1 VSNGIRTN
9 SSVGEHQHP
18 NRQAANIELRSEQ
31 NASFEN
37 RIQNQNR
44 QCDGMHTEN
53 NTARANS
60 GIHRHPSNHRTTA
73 DDNGGQSASF
83 GGDQW
88 SNPNPSNRQGV
99 QIGFNQGRRNT
110 TVQGSNAFNNL
121 QQRNAIQGQ
130 RNTSVQGDAF
140 NNQGRINVTAEGAQ
154 TSFNNQGQRNA
165 TVQGSNAFNNQGQRN
180 ATVQGAHTTFNN
192 QGQRNATVQGL
203 REKPIAPLFRPNAS
217 NSSRP
222 NGNQSVMA
230 TAAARPN
237 VLQNSG
243 TSSQKTM
250 K

>member
-1 VSNGIRTN
+1 
-9 SSVGEHQHP
+9 
-18 NRQAANIELRSEQ
+18 
-31 NASFEN
+31 
-37 RIQNQNR
+37 
-44 QCDGMHTEN
+44 
-53 NTARANS
+53 
-60 GIHRHPSNHRTTA
+60 
-73 DDNGGQSASF
+73 
-83 GGDQW
+83 
-88 SNPNPSNRQGV
+88 V
-99 QIGFNQGRRNT
+99 QIGFNQGQRNT

-121 QQRNAIQGQ
+121 QQRNANQEQ

-165 TVQGSNAFNNQGQRN
+165 TVQGSTAAFNNQGQRN
-180 ATVQGAHTTFNN
+180 ATVQGAQTTLNN

-243 TSSQKTM
+243 KSSQKTM